1 MKSALVKNG
10 VIDTISFEPQKK
22 PWVEVAD
29 DVFAG
34 FIKDGAGWKAPPGEP
49 IAVDDYQHAIQRHV
63 DETAVSRRY
72 NDGDALASYV
82 ASTVP
87 GWKAEAE
94 AFVAWRDAV
103 WQYAYAELAKVQAE
117 ARDQPSIADF
127 LLELPEIVWPNS

>member
-10 VIDTISFEPQKK
+10 AIDTISFEPQKK
-22 PWVEVAD
+22 PWIDVAD

-34 FIKDGAGWKAPPGEP
+34 FVKDGTGWKAPPSEP
-49 IAVDDYQHAIQRHV
+49 VAVDDYQHAIQRLV
-63 DETAVSRRY
+63 DEKASARRY
-72 NDGDALASYV
+72 NSGDALASYV

-87 GWKAEAE
+87 AWKAEAE